1 MTEKI
6 SWPGKFVIGRAT
18 AHGLA
23 EAFTIERQDGGG
35 VKLTGIDPSVTDA
48 ERQAVLVTFGEPQ
61 SGRYPMYDKGKLG
74 TGFGTTEPGTPQHFV
89 QAVYAL
95 PRPFYPMRQEG

>member
-18 AHGLA
+18 AQGLVQ
-23 EAFTIERQDGGG
+23 AFTIERQDDGG

-61 SGRYPMYDKGKLG
+61 SGRAPVYSGSKMG
-74 TGFGTTEPGTPQHFV
+74 TLFVTTNPGTPQHFV

-95 PRPFYPMRQEG
+95 PRPFYPMQEG